1 MGRFAQGN
9 QAAKGHGRPPGPSY
23 AGQLREAL
31 GTDGFQRIIEA
42 LVARALEGD
51 VQAANSLLARLT
63 PPLKPSAEPVRL
75 SLPDGTLA
83 EQSAALIR
91 AISDGAIAPT
101 EAKTVMD
108 CLSASAQLEQLDDLA
123 DRIVQLERTHG
134 KR

>member
-23 AGQLREAL
+23 AGQLRDAL

-42 LVARALEGD
+42 LVARALDGD
-51 VQAANSLLARLT
+51 TQAATVLLARLT
-63 PPLKPSAEPVRL
+63 PPLRPSAEPVRL

-108 CLSASAQLEQLDDLA
+108 CLSASAHLEQLDDLA
-123 DRIVQLERTHG
+123 DRITLLERTYG